1 MKLRAIRNRDDD
13 FVICHDQL
21 CKKGDTSIVAHVWV
35 SGPHADQIEKQ
46 FNAPQFSF
54 EELNLIGR
62 AMTTWR
68 QHVDFGWEETHTAVV
83 EKVRVAYS
91 NLARDQ
97 VIRESV

>member
-21 CKKGDTSIVAHVWV
+21 CKKGETSIVAHVWV

-54 EELNLIGR
+54 EELDLIGK
-62 AMTTWR
+62 AMHNWPR
-68 QHVDFGWEETHTAVV
+68 HGWEPTHTAVV
-83 EKVRVAYS
+83 EKVRVACS
-91 NLARDQ
+91 NLPRDQ
-97 VIRESV
+97 LIRETV